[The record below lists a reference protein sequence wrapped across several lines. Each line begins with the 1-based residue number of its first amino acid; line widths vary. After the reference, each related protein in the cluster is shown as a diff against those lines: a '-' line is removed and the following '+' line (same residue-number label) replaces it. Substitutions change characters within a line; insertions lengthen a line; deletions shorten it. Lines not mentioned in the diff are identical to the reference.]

1 MEAERSNTAT
11 IKADHIK
18 QHKMHKNQ
26 IRDLKE
32 KLAKTEVYKYA
43 ILSQPNY
50 IGL

>member
-1 MEAERSNTAT
+1 MIIKAKQLKQGLEAERTNTVT

-32 KLAKTEVYKYA
+32 KLSKAEV
-43 ILSQPNY
+43 LQ
-50 IGL
+50 